1 MLSTSSSSK
10 SSKEIGVRLSAFN
23 LKYSSEYLK
32 KTVSVETVFQAAKVF
47 EGEETPNVE
56 IMNMNPN
63 EAKSYIKTKQSR
75 KLKKFILGDIE
86 FGLEPK
92 TFFYDWLY
100 INALLQ
106 NKNLIEELLDYDAFT
121 DIEFNPQ
128 KSINCQ
134 AKSAALFVGL
144 VKQGSIDYKNI
155 KEITQEKFKDILGIE
170 ERYETIGFFN

>member
-1 MLSTSSSSK
+1 M
-10 SSKEIGVRLSAFN
+10 
-23 LKYSSEYLK
+23 
-32 KTVSVETVFQAAKVF
+32 
-47 EGEETPNVE
+47 
-56 IMNMNPN
+56 
-63 EAKSYIKTKQSR
+63 
-75 KLKKFILGDIE
+75 
-86 FGLEPK
+86 
-92 TFFYDWLY
+92 
-100 INALLQ
+100 
-106 NKNLIEELLDYDAFT
+106 IEELIDYDAFT